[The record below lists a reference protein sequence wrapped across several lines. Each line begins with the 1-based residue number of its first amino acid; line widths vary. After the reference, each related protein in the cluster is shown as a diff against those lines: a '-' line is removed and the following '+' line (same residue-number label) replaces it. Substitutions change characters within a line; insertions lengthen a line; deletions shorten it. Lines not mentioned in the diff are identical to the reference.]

1 MNSRFDSN
9 ACPRNAC
16 RHFSL
21 VQAISP
27 ISRISSF
34 SAATD
39 RNAFALK
46 PPHSCPETLHSFT
59 LSLFSLFSHKS
70 ENSASLFSTTYTLFF
85 TLCQRV
91 KRYLHSFL
99 LLPHSLPK
107 TGGYTPCPENICGCS
122 AALTLLADAPT
133 KNAVQ
138 NGPYRQSPA
147 KRRESQITSRKPRP
161 LPISPFRHFAP
172 PLLAPEKP
180 YPQPYHHM
188 AKRFNLLHTAGVYSL
203 HSGPREAK
211 VMQPTSLKFLGAALA
226 ALLFSG
232 VAL

>member
-99 LLPHSLPK
+99 LLPHSLQRR
-107 TGGYTPCPENICGCS
+107 GGYTPPAEFVASSQPASTGNRIHHESRVTSHESPHLSISSLRTATPRSRETLS
-122 AALTLLADAPT
+122 AALSSYGEEI
-133 KNAVQ
+133 Q
-138 NGPYRQSPA
+138 PA
-147 KRRESQITSRKPRP
+147 TYCGCILSS
-161 LPISPFRHFAP
+161 FR
-172 PLLAPEKP
+172 
-180 YPQPYHHM
+180 
-188 AKRFNLLHTAGVYSL
+188 V
-203 HSGPREAK
+203 SG
-211 VMQPTSLKFLGAALA
+211 G
-226 ALLFSG
+226 
-232 VAL
+232 